1 MPQGVLMKRIA
12 ARIVC
17 ASLLLGGCSSSGGL
31 VEDEEQI
38 EERLVGGWDGASTTG
53 TSVLLLREGLSGTLS
68 AVHLIAEEREY
79 QVNFSLAGSMAED
92 AESVLLDLSC
102 ADGRVRSLTV
112 EEDRED
118 DEDTIPSATDE
129 DPSQEAE
136 GDPDGWDTLD
146 CAGWALQ
153 LECGIAGE
161 CDTADCNLFC
171 DVAYFGDAFATAA
184 IELSSIEDEL
194 DHWQR
199 V

>member
-1 MPQGVLMKRIA
+1 MKRIA

-17 ASLLLGGCSSSGGL
+17 ASLLLGGCSSSGGPIG
-31 VEDEEQI
+31 DEEQI
-38 EERLVGGWDGASTTG
+38 AERLIGGWDGASTTG

-68 AVHLIAEEREY
+68 AAHLFGTDREF
-79 QVNFSLAGSMAED
+79 QVNFSVTGSMAED
-92 AESVLLDLSC
+92 DKSVLLDLAC
-102 ADGRVRSLTV
+102 AEGRVRSLTA
-112 EEDRED
+112 EPD
-118 DEDTIPSATDE
+118 DEDDTTIPSATDE
-129 DPSQEAE
+129 EPSEDSE
-136 GDPDGWDTLD
+136 TDPDGWDSLD

-171 DVAYFGDAFATAA
+171 DVSYFGDAFATAT

>member
-1 MPQGVLMKRIA
+1 MKRIA

-17 ASLLLGGCSSSGGL
+17 ASLLLGGCSSAGGL
-31 VEDEEQI
+31 VVDDEQI
-38 EERLVGGWDGASTTG
+38 EERLIGGWDGASTTG

-68 AVHLIAEEREY
+68 AVHLVAEDREY
-79 QVNFSLAGSMAED
+79 QVNFSLAGAMAED
-92 AESVLLDLSC
+92 SESVLLDLSC
-102 ADGRVRSLTV
+102 AEGRVRSLTLEADKED
-112 EEDRED
+112 EEDED
-118 DEDTIPSATDE
+118 AIPSTTDE
-129 DPSQEAE
+129 EPEEEAE
-136 GDPDGWDTLD
+136 AETDGWDSLD

-161 CDTADCNLFC
+161 CDTDCNLFC
-171 DVAYFGDAFATAA
+171 DVSYFGDAFATAA

>member
-1 MPQGVLMKRIA
+1 MKRIA

-31 VEDEEQI
+31 VVDDEQI

-68 AVHLIAEEREY
+68 AVHLVAEDREY
-79 QVNFSLAGSMAED
+79 QVNFSLAGAMAED
-92 AESVLLDLSC
+92 SESVLLDLSC
-102 ADGRVRSLTV
+102 AEGRVRSLTL
-112 EEDRED
+112 EEDDKEE
-118 DEDTIPSATDE
+118 DEDTVPSSTDQ
-129 DPSQEAE
+129 DAE
-136 GDPDGWDTLD
+136 SEPEIETDGWDSLD

-161 CDTADCNLFC
+161 CETDCNLFC

>member
-1 MPQGVLMKRIA
+1 MKRIA

-31 VEDEEQI
+31 VADEEQI
-38 EERLVGGWDGASTTG
+38 EERLIGGWDGASTTG
-53 TSVLLLREGLSGTLS
+53 VSVLLLREGLSGTLS
-68 AVHLIAEEREY
+68 AVHLLATDREY
-79 QVNFSLAGSMAED
+79 QVNFSLAGTMAED
-92 AESVLLDLSC
+92 AQSVLLDLSC
-102 ADGRVRSLTV
+102 TEGRVRSLTADTGRTD
-112 EEDRED
+112 EEEEE
-118 DEDTIPSATDE
+118 EDTIPSTTDE
-129 DPSQEAE
+129 EPDEETEA
-136 GDPDGWDTLD
+136 DTDGWDSLD

-171 DVAYFGDAFATAA
+171 DVSYFGDAFATAS

>member
-1 MPQGVLMKRIA
+1 MKRIA

-31 VEDEEQI
+31 VVDEEQI

-68 AVHLIAEEREY
+68 AVHLLADDREY
-79 QVNFSLAGSMAED
+79 QVNFSLAGNMAED

-102 ADGRVRSLTV
+102 TEGRVRSLTAL
-112 EEDRED
+112 EDRED
-118 DEDTIPSATDE
+118 EEDTIPSATDE
-129 DPSQEAE
+129 EPTEEE
-136 GDPDGWDTLD
+136 GIDPDGWDTLD

-161 CDTADCNLFC
+161 CDNADCNLFC